1 MRLRRRELLQWLAAP
16 AALAVANPATA
27 AETRLPT
34 PESLPAAAEQA
45 AAQGQPLLL
54 LASLPGC
61 RFCEELRRSHL
72 LPGLRAD
79 TAATRLYAVQLD
91 LRNPATLIDFDGQR
105 RSQDAV
111 LRRLGVRFAPTVL
124 LLGPRGQA
132 LAEPLIGAL
141 LPDFYASYLDERLGQ
156 ARQALRP

>member
-1 MRLRRRELLQWLAAP
+1 MSMRRRALLHWLSAPALLAAMP
-16 AALAVANPATA
+16 AARA
-27 AETRLPT
+27 AESRLPA
-34 PESLPAAAEQA
+34 PDSLRSAAEQA
-45 AAQGQPLLL
+45 AGQRQPLLL

-79 TAATRLYAVQLD
+79 TAAAHLFAVQLD
-91 LRNPATLIDFDGQR
+91 LNNATPLIDFDGQR

-124 LLGPRGQA
+124 FLGPEGQA

-141 LPDFYASYLDERLGQ
+141 LPDFYAGYLDERLSQ
-156 ARQALRP
+156 ARQTLRR